1 MIPAALAAGVVLGV
15 LSRIEEVTPG
25 LSAGVS
31 SHSAWVA
38 VAFLTGASVRG
49 ALRRAALAAT
59 AAMSGGNA
67 GYYAWIAVTEPGMPL
82 AAAAGSPLRWV
93 AAGIL
98 TGVVFGP
105 AGRLWAGAGPA
116 GRALAALPL
125 AAVLVHEGAD
135 ALLGGP
141 PTDAIGLVAGLA
153 LPAASA
159 LSPWAGWRSPA
170 RRPRRRPRRRARR
183 GRRGRGARACR
194 APRS

>member
-1 MIPAALAAGVVLGV
+1 MIAAALAAGALLGV

-25 LSAGVS
+25 LSAGIS

-38 VAFLTGASVRG
+38 VAFGAGAAARG
-49 ALRRAALAAT
+49 GLSRAALTAT
-59 AAMSGGNA
+59 AAMSAGNA
-67 GYYAWIAVTEPGMPL
+67 GYYAWIAATEPGMPL
-82 AAAAGSPLRWV
+82 TAAAGDPLGWV

-116 GRALAALPL
+116 GRALVALPL
-125 AAVLVHEGAD
+125 SAVLVHEGAD

-141 PTDAIGLVAGLA
+141 ATDAIGLVAGLA

-170 RRPRRRPRRRARR
+170 LRPRRPPRGRARR
-183 GRRGRGARACR
+183 GRRGRGGRACR

>member
-1 MIPAALAAGVVLGV
+1 MIAAALAAGAVLGV

-38 VAFLTGASVRG
+38 VAFGAGAVARG
-49 ALRRAALAAT
+49 GLRSAAVAAV
-59 AAMSGGNA
+59 AAMSAGNA
-67 GYYAWIAVTEPGMPL
+67 GYYAWIAVTEPDTPL
-82 AAAAGSPLRWV
+82 AAAAGEPLGWV

-105 AGRLWAGAGPA
+105 AGRLWAGAGRA
-116 GRALAALPL
+116 GRALASLPL

-135 ALLGGP
+135 AVLGGP
-141 PTDAIGLVAGLA
+141 VTDAIGLVAGLA

-170 RRPRRRPRRRARR
+170 RRPRRRPRGRARR
-183 GRRGRGARACR
+183 GRRGRGARSCR